1 MVVRLLLHQLGRHV
15 QRRSFDAREHH
26 GVGGHGSRE
35 SKVAELDHAPA
46 PDEDVLRFHV
56 AVDDAVAVEVVER
69 ADQLFG
75 DRSDFILRQALVVL

>member
-26 GVGGHGSRE
+26 GVRGHGSRE

-46 PDEDVLRFHV
+46 ADEDVLRFHV

-69 ADQLFG
+69 ADELFG